1 MTDKKTVK
9 VLLVDDEPGILTAL
23 EFLVRSE
30 GYQVFTAGNG
40 EQALALAQEHLPHL
54 IVLDVMMPGL
64 DGFQTALRIRAIP
77 QLEDCR
83 IIFLTAKGTVQDRRQ
98 GYDSGA
104 EIYITKPFDN
114 DRLMDAINELIEY
127 G

>member
-1 MTDKKTVK
+1 MTDKNTVK
-9 VLLVDDEPGILTAL
+9 VLLVDDELGILAAL
-23 EFLVRSE
+23 EFLVKNE
-30 GYQVFTAGNG
+30 GYQVFTATNG
-40 EQALALAQEHLPHL
+40 EQALALAQELVPNL

-77 QLEDCR
+77 TLEDCR
-83 IIFLTAKGTVQDRRQ
+83 IIFLTAKGTMQDRRQ

-104 EIYITKPFDN
+104 EIYLSKPFDN
-114 DRLMDAINELIEY
+114 DQLIDAINELIEY

>member
-23 EFLVRSE
+23 EFLVKNE
-30 GYQVFTAGNG
+30 GYQVFTATNG
-40 EQALALAQEHLPHL
+40 EQALALAQELLPRL

-77 QLEDCR
+77 QLEDCH
-83 IIFLTAKGTVQDRRQ
+83 IIFLTAKGAVQDRRQ

-104 EIYITKPFDN
+104 EIYVTKPFDN
-114 DRLMDAINELIEY
+114 DQLMDAINELVEF

>member
-1 MTDKKTVK
+1 MTDKKTAR

-23 EFLVRSE
+23 EFLVKNE
-30 GYQVFTAGNG
+30 GYQVFTATNG
-40 EQALALAQEHLPHL
+40 EQALALAQELLPSL

-83 IIFLTAKGTVQDRRQ
+83 IVFLTAKGAVQDRRQ

-114 DRLMDAINELIEY
+114 DQLMDAINELIEY

>member
-9 VLLVDDEPGILTAL
+9 VLLVDDEPGILAAL
-23 EFLVRSE
+23 DFLVRNE
-30 GYQVFTAGNG
+30 GYQVFTASNG
-40 EQALALAQEHLPHL
+40 EQALALAQEHLPRL

-64 DGFQTALRIRAIP
+64 DGFQTALRIRANP

-83 IIFLTAKGTVQDRRQ
+83 IIFLTAKGAAQDRRQ

-104 EIYITKPFDN
+104 EIYVTKPFDN
-114 DRLMDAINELIEY
+114 EQLVNAINEMIEY